1 MSDNSQETGS
11 SAASSND
18 LGIQPNSTFPFPEEV
33 DKPFG
38 KKPTPADEEAMQEDR
53 RLPMI

>member
-1 MSDNSQETGS
+1 MSDNSQNAS
-11 SAASSND
+11 SSTMSSND
-18 LGIQPNSTFPFPEEV
+18 LGIQPNNTFPFSEEI

-38 KKPTPADEEAMQEDR
+38 KEPTPADDEAMQEDR